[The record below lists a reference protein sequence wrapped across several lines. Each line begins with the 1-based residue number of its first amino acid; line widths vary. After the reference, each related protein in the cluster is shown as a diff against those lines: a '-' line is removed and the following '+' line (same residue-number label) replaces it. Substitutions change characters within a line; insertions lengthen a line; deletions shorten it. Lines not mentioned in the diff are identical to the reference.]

1 MYIVVCDDDPIF
13 LSSMEVRIRN
23 FFTHRSLKC
32 PTVSLFQNGDEL
44 LKSGITPDI
53 AFLDVEM
60 PGRSGIHVGAEL
72 MQKTRMLRSLLS
84 LHSPIISMKQWISMF
99 IGIYPNL
106 LTKTDFA
113 AACRRR

>member
-53 AFLDVEM
+53 AFWMSKCRGE
-60 PGRSGIHVGAEL
+60 VGF
-72 MQKTRMLRSLLS
+72 TSVR
-84 LHSPIISMKQWISMF
+84 
-99 IGIYPNL
+99 N
-106 LTKTDFA
+106 
-113 AACRRR
+113 

>member
-72 MQKTRMLRSLLS
+72 MQKTCMLRSLLS

-113 AACRRR
+113 AAYRRR

>member
-60 PGRSGIHVGAEL
+60 PGR
-72 MQKTRMLRSLLS
+72 RSLLS

-113 AACRRR
+113 AAYRRR

>member
-53 AFLDVEM
+53 AF
-60 PGRSGIHVGAEL
+60 
-72 MQKTRMLRSLLS
+72 
-84 LHSPIISMKQWISMF
+84 
-99 IGIYPNL
+99 
-106 LTKTDFA
+106 
-113 AACRRR
+113 